1 MNIKITGLIPVERQ
15 DQFPAFYFINV
26 RVGEEAVLK
35 TVGPK
40 GLAGSNPVC
49 SVVTMADL
57 AMQRIVVPPYMGSNP
72 ISHLY
77 LRLSYNWQYNR
88 LQPG

>member
-1 MNIKITGLIPVERQ
+1 MPFSRLLFLSIGAVPKRLKG
-15 DQFPAFYFINV
+15 
-26 RVGEEAVLK
+26 AVLK

-40 GLAGSNPVC
+40 GFAGSNPVC

-77 LRLSYNWQYNR
+77 LRLSYNW
-88 LQPG
+88 

>member
-1 MNIKITGLIPVERQ
+1 MKGRINFLP
-15 DQFPAFYFINV
+15 FILLHV

-57 AMQRIVVPPYMGSNP
+57 EMQRIVVPPYMGFE
-72 ISHLY
+72 SH
-77 LRLSYNWQYNR
+77 
-88 LQPG
+88 

>member
-1 MNIKITGLIPVERQ
+1 MKGRRTILP
-15 DQFPAFYFINV
+15 FALLHV

-49 SVVTMADL
+49 SAVTMADL

-72 ISHLY
+72 ISHL
-77 LRLSYNWQYNR
+77 NWKYNR

>member
-1 MNIKITGLIPVERQ
+1 MNIKITGSIPVERQ
-15 DQFPAFYFINV
+15 DQFLPFILLHV
-26 RVGEEAVLK
+26 RVGEGAVLK

-40 GLAGSNPVC
+40 GFAGSNPVC

-57 AMQRIVVPPYMGSNP
+57 AMQRIVVPPYVGSNP

-77 LRLSYNWQYNR
+77 LRLSYNW
-88 LQPG
+88 